1 MISAPKVQSQEW
13 ERESISNKKWRMLI
27 AEYEDDILVLY
38 RDYFRSMGHE
48 VIYSSQSIDDLMANL
63 EKKLPDICILD
74 FKFPKSGNGLD
85 AAISLFKQYPAMP
98 ILFITA
104 YEHLLKKM
112 QAIPFFQDKKFS
124 VLIKPVMLAKIEEEI
139 LRLTNIR

>member
-1 MISAPKVQSQEW
+1 
-13 ERESISNKKWRMLI
+13 MLI

>member
-1 MISAPKVQSQEW
+1 MV
-13 ERESISNKKWRMLI
+13 
-27 AEYEDDILVLY
+27 
-38 RDYFRSMGHE
+38 HE

-74 FKFPKSGNGLD
+74 YKFPKSGNGLD
-85 AAISLFKQYPAMP
+85 AGINLLKQYPAMP

-104 YEHLLKKM
+104 YEHLLKEM

-124 VLIKPVMLAKIEEEI
+124 VLVKPVMLAKIEEEI
-139 LRLTNIR
+139 LRLTNIRYSVI

>member
-1 MISAPKVQSQEW
+1 MKI
-13 ERESISNKKWRMLI
+13 LI

-38 RDYFRSMGHE
+38 RDYFRSMGHT
-48 VIYSSQSIDDLMANL
+48 VIYSTQNTDNLMAAL
-63 EKKLPDICILD
+63 EKNLPDICLLD
-74 FKFPKSGNGLD
+74 YKFPKSGNGLD
-85 AAISLFKQYPAMP
+85 AAIRLLKQYPAIP

-112 QAIPFFQDKKFS
+112 QAITFFQDKKFS